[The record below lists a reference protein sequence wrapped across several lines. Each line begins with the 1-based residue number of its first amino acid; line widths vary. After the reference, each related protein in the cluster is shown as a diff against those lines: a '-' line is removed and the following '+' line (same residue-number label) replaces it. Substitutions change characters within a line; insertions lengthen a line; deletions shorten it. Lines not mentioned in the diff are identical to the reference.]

1 MILLGVVGNG
11 KLCNSTIL
19 LLFVCIFAG
28 TCHVGILQSHYQVSS
43 VDRRQMEIVSKIN
56 YFWGIFQAFPNMD
69 NSLARII
76 LARVQQSRF

>member
-28 TCHVGILQSHYQVSS
+28 WYMSYRNSQSHYQVSS
-43 VDRRQMEIVSKIN
+43 VDRRQMEIVSKIMN
-56 YFWGIFQAFPNMD
+56 YFWGIFQFPNMD
-69 NSLARII
+69 NSL
-76 LARVQQSRF
+76 LF